1 MKKVAI
7 KTYGK
12 ILTLL
17 FSLLG
22 ISTGCEIIRCEYGVP
37 SADYIIKGKVTD
49 RESQKPIKNIA
60 IIRKSHTATYF
71 GNDTVRTDFRGD
83 FEMKFTEFPGT
94 DHWIFAE
101 DLDGTGN
108 GGLYATDSIKVD
120 WSQMKKVKKGEG
132 NWYDGVFE
140 KKDVNFILTQYNQ
153 FGPMYGVM
161 SAEYKD
167 IDQKNKE

>member
-1 MKKVAI
+1 MKKIAI

-22 ISTGCEIIRCEYGVP
+22 IGSGCEIIRCEYGVP
-37 SADYIIKGKVTD
+37 SAEFIIKGKVTE
-49 RESQKPIKNIA
+49 RETKKPIKNIA

-71 GNDTVRTDFRGD
+71 GNDTVRTDSRGD

-101 DLDGTGN
+101 DLDGTEN
-108 GGLYATDSIKVD
+108 GGLYAPDSVKVE
-120 WSQMKKVKKGEG
+120 WSQMKKVEKGDG
-132 NWYDGVFE
+132 NWYDGVFL
-140 KKDVNFILTQYNQ
+140 KSDVNFILTPDNQ

-161 SAEYKD
+161 SAEYKE